1 MGPWCGGRGVC
12 SGQCSRRFS
21 KEMPPKSPQPPA
33 VPRPTGAAA
42 VKKPSAHPQYRGQL
56 LESRGGD
63 STLAHGWGSWGRGS
77 RRGWGLLFLVGG
89 WRWPHSDP
97 NSPTPPPGPGNT
109 ETPHQGQLTA
119 LNQRTYDQEEGTRS
133 TEGLPWRALG
143 RGQRVVVAGGG
154 FFF

>member
-1 MGPWCGGRGVC
+1 MRTL
-12 SGQCSRRFS
+12 SI
-21 KEMPPKSPQPPA
+21 EA
-33 VPRPTGAAA
+33 N
-42 VKKPSAHPQYRGQL
+42 YL
-56 LESRGGD
+56 LESRNND

-119 LNQRTYDQEEGTRS
+119 LDQRTYDQEEGARS

-143 RGQRVVVAGGG
+143 RGPRVVVAAGGCFLRSHAG
-154 FFF
+154 YHGTIPVVPTVTLRLALRLCNWSALFESPL